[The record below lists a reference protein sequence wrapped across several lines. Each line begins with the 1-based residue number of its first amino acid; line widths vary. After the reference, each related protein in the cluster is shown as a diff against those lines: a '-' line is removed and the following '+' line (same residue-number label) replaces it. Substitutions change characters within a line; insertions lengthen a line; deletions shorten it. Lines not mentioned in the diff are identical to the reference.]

1 MGLVFFPGWGPTQ
14 LFTHSIDK
22 MMPLVGY
29 FHDVNEK
36 HLQGERADSLGQPQS
51 LLGLSLVRSTGPHP
65 HLGC

>member
-1 MGLVFFPGWGPTQ
+1 
-14 LFTHSIDK
+14 
-22 MMPLVGY
+22 MPLVGY